1 MRFFS
6 QFEDFTLGK
15 CAQAR
20 RYARSA
26 FVSRTLIF
34 ICTARKISVSR
45 VIIYISINGGFTQSV
60 KSRKQ
65 QESAS
70 LTRVHENETFKR
82 PSLARDV

>member
-1 MRFFS
+1 MIS
-6 QFEDFTLGK
+6 HLGK
-15 CAQAR
+15 SAQG

-26 FVSRTLIF
+26 FVSRTVSIF
-34 ICTARKISVSR
+34 ICTARKLSVSR

-70 LTRVHENETFKR
+70 LTRVHDKETFKR